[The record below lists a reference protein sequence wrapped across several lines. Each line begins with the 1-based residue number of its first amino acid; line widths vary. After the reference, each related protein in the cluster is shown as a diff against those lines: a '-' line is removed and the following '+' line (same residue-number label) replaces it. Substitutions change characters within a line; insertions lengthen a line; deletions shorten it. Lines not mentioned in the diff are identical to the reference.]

1 MAFKTA
7 LLTLETVLAL
17 TLAWGAVFLIPF
29 RWTQKLLG
37 SAYPAGAVISISE
50 PPQMSR
56 ALWVGIRVRRTADRL
71 PWHST
76 CLVRAIAGQLLLKRR
91 GIHGGLIRLGV
102 KKEDGTLAA
111 HAWLI
116 YGPQI
121 LLGGDEAEAYTPL
134 SDIGT

>member
-1 MAFKTA
+1 
-7 LLTLETVLAL
+7 
-17 TLAWGAVFLIPF
+17 
-29 RWTQKLLG
+29 
-37 SAYPAGAVISISE
+37 
-50 PPQMSR
+50 MSR

>member
-17 TLAWGAVFLIPF
+17 TLAWGAVFLLPF
-29 RWTQKLLG
+29 RWTQMLLG
-37 SAYPAGAVISISE
+37 RAYPAGAVIPISE